1 MIIQSQR
8 KIKVSANLVLDFSPN
23 HLTAMTCKV
32 NAFVNQITFWRSKIA
47 KVVGIY
53 IDYDHTQRSED
64 RDAISRSDRSIGK
77 VDLHIKSK
85 VWN

>member
-1 MIIQSQR
+1 MFTKTCIQ
-8 KIKVSANLVLDFSPN
+8 NP
-23 HLTAMTCKV
+23 TCFNKNWDDHTIV
-32 NAFVNQITFWRSKIA
+32 NPNAFPESKIA

-53 IDYDHTQRSED
+53 IDYDRTQRSED

-77 VDLHIKSK
+77 VDLHIKSN

>member
-1 MIIQSQR
+1 
-8 KIKVSANLVLDFSPN
+8 
-23 HLTAMTCKV
+23 MTCKV
-32 NAFVNQITFWRSKIA
+32 NAFVNQIAFQRSKIA

-77 VDLHIKSK
+77 VDLHINTK
-85 VWN
+85 V